1 MLPLFFSRHRSLNK
15 DAPFHRTIGR
25 LGAIASHPILNGLHH
40 QYQRRLKL
48 TLSIVVAVLRRL
60 CAGMTGHDLGP
71 LVYKVGGDS
80 LFIAQCR
87 YHY

>member
-1 MLPLFFSRHRSLNK
+1 
-15 DAPFHRTIGR
+15 
-25 LGAIASHPILNGLHH
+25 
-40 QYQRRLKL
+40 
-48 TLSIVVAVLRRL
+48 
-60 CAGMTGHDLGP
+60 MTGHDLGP